1 MSSFISNLQFE
12 RAKYKNP
19 ELLKKLDGILF
30 PLGDKSLETMTI
42 DEVNSELG
50 KALENRLHQG
60 TASGNIELLAK
71 KVSNNQIEIDISS
84 TIPAAIKL
92 IFKNQHL
99 IIQKYKDHGIK
110 ES

>member
-19 ELLKKLDGILF
+19 GLLKKLDGFLF
-30 PLGDKSLETMTI
+30 PLGDKTLETMTV
-42 DEVNSELG
+42 DEVNAELE

-71 KVSNNQIEIDISS
+71 TISNNQIEIGIAS
-84 TIPAAIKL
+84 TIPNAIKTIINNYQL
-92 IFKNQHL
+92 INEN
-99 IIQKYKDHGIK
+99 YK
-110 ES
+110 